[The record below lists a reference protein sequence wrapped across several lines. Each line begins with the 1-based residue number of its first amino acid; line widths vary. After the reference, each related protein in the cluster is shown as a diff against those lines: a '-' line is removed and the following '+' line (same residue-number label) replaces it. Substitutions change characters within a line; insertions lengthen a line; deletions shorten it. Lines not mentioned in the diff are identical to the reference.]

1 MAILPKT
8 YRRDCLLDALALVE
22 KFMSHGQADVPDYIP
37 CWTTAFCA
45 FASARPARRYGR
57 ISV

>member
-8 YRRDCLLDALALVE
+8 YRRDCLLGALALVE
-22 KFMSHGQADVPDYIP
+22 KFMSHGQADVPDYIL

-45 FASARPARRYGR
+45 FASARPARRYG
-57 ISV
+57 